1 MRHAGTA
8 SGSIA
13 PMTSQYYIAFLRGIN
28 VGRAKR
34 IAMADLRVLAEGLG
48 YTDVRSVL
56 NTGNLVFRAP
66 GIMAREAE
74 KAIEEALV
82 LRLGVA
88 ARVFVLDHAELSAII
103 TANPLLDVATDH
115 ARLIV
120 FLLADAVQRDKL
132 LLLDSRD
139 WGCERMVLGERAA
152 YVWCPE
158 GMLDSAAATSLG
170 KLLGDGTTSRN
181 WNTLLKL
188 HTLCSEG

>member
-1 MRHAGTA
+1 MRHTMAA

-13 PMTSQYYIAFLRGIN
+13 PMTSQRYIALLRGMN

-34 IAMADLRVLAEGLG
+34 IAMADLHVLVEGLG
-48 YTDVRSVL
+48 YTGVRSVL
-56 NTGNLVFRAP
+56 NSGNLVFNAP
-66 GIMAREAE
+66 GTTAREAAE
-74 KAIEEALV
+74 AIEEALV

-103 TANPLLDVATDH
+103 DANPLLDVATDH

-120 FLLADAVQRDKL
+120 FLLADGAHRDRL
-132 LLLDSRD
+132 LLLGGRD
-139 WGCERMVLGERAA
+139 WGCECLVLGERAA

-158 GMLDSAAATSLG
+158 GMLVSAAARSLG
-170 KLLGDGTTSRN
+170 KLLGDGATSRN

-188 HTLCSEG
+188 HTLSSEG